1 MGQDNKKA
9 APGANR
15 AASDTTLDKHDRTP
29 PIVSGQYAQ
38 VLGLI
43 RELQPILSL
52 TLTADHAIPET
63 AARVHDLRCMGF
75 NILTTIHPAV
85 EFRGVIRRNVA
96 SYSLGSPEWPQ
107 PGFPRPEVPQAPIE
121 AISTDKTAAFLEAG
135 AKCAKLSADQIS
147 GSMAMIP
154 EEEKHVNERAVLRNL
169 KRFLELSWW
178 RNSSASGQAGA

>member
-1 MGQDNKKA
+1 MGRDNKKA
-9 APGANR
+9 APMV
-15 AASDTTLDKHDRTP
+15 T
-29 PIVSGQYAQ
+29 GQCGQ

-43 RELQPILSL
+43 RELQPVLSL
-52 TLTADHAIPET
+52 TLTADRAIPET

-107 PGFPRPEVPQAPIE
+107 PGFPRSEVPPASIE
-121 AISTDKTAAFLEAG
+121 AIRAGKTAAFLEAG
-135 AKCAKLSADQIS
+135 AKCAKLSADQIA
-147 GSMAMIP
+147 GGMASIP
-154 EEEKHVNERAVLRNL
+154 EEEKHDNERAILRNL
-169 KRFLELSWW
+169 RRFLELSWW

>member
-1 MGQDNKKA
+1 MAPDNKKA

-15 AASDTTLDKHDRTP
+15 AASDTALDKHHPTP
-29 PIVSGQYAQ
+29 PTVTGQCGQ
-38 VLGLI
+38 VLRLI
-43 RELQPILSL
+43 RELQPILSF

-75 NILTTIHPAV
+75 NVLTTIHPAV

-107 PGFPRPEVPQAPIE
+107 PGFPLSKAAMVPVE
-121 AISTDKTAAFLEAG
+121 GNSVDKTAAFLEAG
-135 AKCAKLSADQIS
+135 ANLTKHGADLIA
-147 GSMAMIP
+147 GGLAAIP
-154 EEEKHVNERAVLRNL
+154 EHEKPTARRAILRNL
-169 KRFLELSWW
+169 RNFLEFSRW

>member
-15 AASDTTLDKHDRTP
+15 AASDTALVKHDRTP

-43 RELQPILSL
+43 RELQPVLSL

-63 AARVHDLRCMGF
+63 AARVHNLRF
-75 NILTTIHPAV
+75 

-107 PGFPRPEVPQAPIE
+107 PGFPRSEVLQAPIE

-154 EEEKHVNERAVLRNL
+154 EEEKHANERAVLRNL